1 MSLGANIFRPLI
13 AVSGLF
19 CGPMRCERQ
28 THENARTDDGK
39 TTGIHEGAAV
49 PRVRA
54 DSRGVHKPLL
64 GAGTANLSE
73 LPDAPSV
80 SILELQAFVFA
91 CLCGSLV
98 LVLRIIEEL
107 WQTRRGGLFNVD
119 DVLQEISLG
128 LEEELDL
135 RIRGLTTPQ

>member
-1 MSLGANIFRPLI
+1 MVVAPWSLFLASLRCLL
-13 AVSGLF
+13 SG
-19 CGPMRCERQ
+19 
-28 THENARTDDGK
+28 T
-39 TTGIHEGAAV
+39 
-49 PRVRA
+49 
-54 DSRGVHKPLL
+54 
-64 GAGTANLSE
+64 
-73 LPDAPSV
+73 
-80 SILELQAFVFA
+80 A